1 MASKKVHVSRRN
13 ESIAGYA
20 FLSPFFLLFAA
31 FGLAPI
37 LFTVY
42 VSFFNW
48 DLLGTQEW
56 VGLANYQELFA
67 DTRFYSAL
75 GNTISI
81 FLLSSV
87 PQLISALLLAVVL
100 NSKKLKLRTFWR
112 AVILFPFITS
122 TVAVAVVFGAMFAD
136 HGGMMNWGLQLL
148 GLQPVMWHA
157 DSLPGQIVIA
167 LMVNWRWTGYNTLI
181 FLAALQSIPAELYEA
196 AEVDGA
202 SKISQFFNI
211 TIPQIRPTI
220 FFTIVT
226 STIGG
231 LQIFAEPFQFGGG
244 NYSGGASG
252 QFRTITLFMFD
263 QAFGQLHLGYS
274 SAIAIG
280 LSIIIAVVVGI
291 NFFISN
297 KLVKGDK

>member
-1 MASKKVHVSRRN
+1 MSTKVHLSTKQESR
-13 ESIAGYA
+13 AGYA
-20 FLSPFFLLFAA
+20 FLSPFFILFGV

-56 VGLANYQELFA
+56 VGLDNYIELVQ
-67 DTRFYSAL
+67 DSRFYSSL
-75 GNTISI
+75 GNTLSI

-87 PQLISALLLAVVL
+87 PQLISALLLALVL
-100 NSKKLKLRTFWR
+100 NSKSLKLRTFWR

-136 HGGMMNWGLQLL
+136 NGGMMNWAL
-148 GLQPVMWHA
+148 GFLGIGPVPWHA
-157 DSLPGQIVIA
+157 DGLAGQIVIA

-196 AEVDGA
+196 AEMDGA
-202 SKISQFFNI
+202 SKVSQFFNI

-220 FFTIVT
+220 FFTVVT

-231 LQIFAEPFQFGGG
+231 LQIFAEPMQFGGG
-244 NYSGGASG
+244 NYSGGSEG
-252 QFRTITLFMFD
+252 QFRTMTLFLFD
-263 QAFGQLHLGYS
+263 QAFAQLRLGYS

-280 LSIIIAVVVGI
+280 LFLIIAIIAAI
-291 NFFISN
+291 NFVLSK
-297 KLVKGDK
+297 KLVKADV